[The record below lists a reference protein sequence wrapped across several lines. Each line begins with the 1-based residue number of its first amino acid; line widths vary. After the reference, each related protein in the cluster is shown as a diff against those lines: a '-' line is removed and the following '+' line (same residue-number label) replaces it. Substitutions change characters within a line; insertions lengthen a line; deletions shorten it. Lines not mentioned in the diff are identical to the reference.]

1 MYTLLYEIEE
11 LPEIKLDKVLECRE
25 HLSNIVNNCGS
36 TYAELFPIN
45 TIDGIFDINYE
56 EYSEETFDEI
66 IFADIIAPYVY
77 SGKLSLR
84 NCESEYSEYIFVDG
98 ESVEVCSNYNDADS
112 EDDSYEDDYCDME
125 YDKNCEEES

>member
-45 TIDGIFDINYE
+45 TIDGIFDINYDLRGKP
-56 EYSEETFDEI
+56 TCFNRWMRRGVVKGKI
-66 IFADIIAPYVY
+66 IQ
-77 SGKLSLR
+77 LC
-84 NCESEYSEYIFVDG
+84 NCQM
-98 ESVEVCSNYNDADS
+98 YND
-112 EDDSYEDDYCDME
+112 MV
-125 YDKNCEEES
+125 